1 MSMFFFHT
9 SNYCFHTQQC
19 APLAGWALSWGGVF
33 GLAGGGE
40 EPKLP
45 ITILN
50 SHTIGAALPVAVQ
63 AKARKSHLLSGAP
76 LAGL

>member
-1 MSMFFFHT
+1 MR
-9 SNYCFHTQQC
+9 
-19 APLAGWALSWGGVF
+19 LV